1 MAMTPPSTVDSQPSL
16 SRRSSANGMRP
27 RPRVGMRGGPDGN
40 EQLTAWAGVILLVLL
55 AVLGV
60 TIVRIGQLLSLHLFL
75 GLLLIGPVALKMAS
89 TGYRFVRYYTRNP
102 AYRRKGAPEMWLRM
116 IAPVVVLSTI
126 GVFLSGVL
134 LLFDGPADRNPLVLI
149 HKVTFF
155 AWLAVTGLH
164 VLGHLPGLP
173 AALRAG
179 SPQRSRWPEQDPGGA
194 AGRAIAIAGVL
205 VGGAVLAVVLIPD
218 FGVWTAHGALFHHHH
233 QG

>member
-1 MAMTPPSTVDSQPSL
+1 
-16 SRRSSANGMRP
+16 MRP
-27 RPRVGMRGGPDGN
+27 RPRVRPRGGPDGN

-75 GLLLIGPVALKMAS
+75 GLLLIGPVVLKMAS
-89 TGYRFVRYYTRNP
+89 TGYRFVRYYAHSP
-102 AYRRKGAPEMWLRM
+102 PYRRKGPPEMWLRM
-116 IAPVVVLSTI
+116 IAPLVVLSTI

-155 AWLAVTGLH
+155 VWLAFTGLH

-173 AALRAG
+173 AALRAT
-179 SPQRSRWPEQDPGGA
+179 SPPRDRLPGQDRGGD
-194 AGRAIAIAGVL
+194 AGRAIAIAGAL
-205 VGGAVLAVVLIPD
+205 VGGVVLAIVLIPD
-218 FGVWTAHGALFHHHH
+218 FGVWTAHGALLHHHH